1 VVQADLT
8 AAGFSAVNC
17 ETVTKVIG
25 SASACEAAISMTHG
39 GMIRAA
45 IEAQMPDRL
54 AEITEATAGAIEA
67 RFGSGPVEAPL
78 RALLFTALRPTE

>member
-1 VVQADLT
+1 
-8 AAGFSAVNC
+8 
-17 ETVTKVIG
+17 
-25 SASACEAAISMTHG
+25 MTHG

-54 AEITEATAGAIEA
+54 AEITEATAEAIEA

-78 RALLFTALRPTE
+78 GALLFTAIRPNE